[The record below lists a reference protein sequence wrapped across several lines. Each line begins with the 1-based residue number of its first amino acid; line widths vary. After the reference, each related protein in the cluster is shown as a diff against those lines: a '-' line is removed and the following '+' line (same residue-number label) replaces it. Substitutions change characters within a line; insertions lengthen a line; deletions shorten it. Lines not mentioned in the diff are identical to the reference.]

1 MKETKAIGKVIK
13 MPCMR
18 RGLCAYANETVLV
31 TQETLEKIAP
41 SIMGVPLVIDHPN
54 DLITDE
60 NIGYLPVVG
69 RVADMHYDSKDDL
82 WYAHFVVDDQ
92 KGIDLLNEGYGISTA
107 WFGDKY
113 ASGGTLN
120 NVGYDRE
127 LLEGRYEHL
136 AIVKTPRYEMAINP
150 IFLNSNCKSDKDVG
164 IIKDIN
170 INENSMEKER
180 SSMIGKIFKKLVS
193 REEIKTNEGEE
204 IYVNIDGK
212 DIAVSEMVSELKLNK
227 KNAEEKEEEK
237 KMANGADEVDVDG
250 EKISVNELVKR
261 YKAGCAKKNEA
272 ESDEEKE
279 KKNAADE
286 EKKKELEEEEKKE
299 KKSEAKKNSLEDE
312 ETNKRFEMI
321 KQVHENGMTY
331 ELDDN
336 FMSTKERVALGK
348 KLYGKK

>member
-18 RGLCAYANETVLV
+18 RGLCAYSNETVLV
-31 TQETLEKIAP
+31 TQETLEKISK
-41 SIMGVPLVIDHPN
+41 SIMGVPLVIDHPS

-60 NIGYLPVVG
+60 NIGLLPVVG

-92 KGIDLLNEGYGISTA
+92 KGIDLLNDGYGISTA

-113 ASGGTLN
+113 GSGGTLN

-150 IFLNSNCKSDKDVG
+150 IYLNSNCKEDDDMS
-164 IIKDIN
+164 IIKDDN
-170 INENSMEKER
+170 IITNSNTER
-180 SSMIGKIFKKLVS
+180 SQSMIGKIFKKLVS

-204 IYVNIDGK
+204 IYVNVDGQ
-212 DIAVSEMVSELKLNK
+212 DIAISAMVTELKLNK
-227 KNAEEKEEEK
+227 KNEEEKKEEK
-237 KMANGADEVDVDG
+237 KMANGGDEVDVDG

-261 YKAGCAKKNEA
+261 YKAGCGKKNEA
-272 ESDEEKE
+272 DSDAE
-279 KKNAADE
+279 KKKELEKNEADE
-286 EKKKELEEEEKKE
+286 KKKKELEEEEKKE
-299 KKSEAKKNSLEDE
+299 SKKNSIEEE

-321 KQVHENGMTY
+321 KSIHENGMTY
-331 ELDDN
+331 ELEDK
-336 FMSTKERVALGK
+336 FLSMKERVEMGK